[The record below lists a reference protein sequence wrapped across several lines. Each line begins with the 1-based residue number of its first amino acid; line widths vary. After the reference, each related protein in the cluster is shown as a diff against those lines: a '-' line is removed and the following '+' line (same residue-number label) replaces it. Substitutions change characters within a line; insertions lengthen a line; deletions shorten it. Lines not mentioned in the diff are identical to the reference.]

1 MKKKKKLPSME
12 MCYERLIKNW
22 KQQSIMSTIVFK
34 VFISNLITFFSMHKG
49 DIGMPV
55 LPLEANIR
63 SPEWIFVLQIV
74 LNKEYWNW
82 FSRNIGI

>member
-1 MKKKKKLPSME
+1 
-12 MCYERLIKNW
+12 
-22 KQQSIMSTIVFK
+22 
-34 VFISNLITFFSMHKG
+34 MHKG

-74 LNKEYWNW
+74 LNKEY
-82 FSRNIGI
+82 